1 VQSVFD
7 EQASVDDAPAA
18 LPFSHH
24 FVIGRRDG
32 VQASLVPQ

>member
-7 EQASVDDAPAA
+7 EQAPADDAPAA
-18 LPFSHH
+18 LPFPHH
-24 FVIGRRDG
+24 FAIGNRDG